1 MLILIINEENGKIK
15 QDKGIYS
22 IMTDNKII
30 KNQNRIADVFN
41 NYFISIADSARLNN
55 TNPINPSI
63 TNPSTYLT
71 NLFKRPFTKMS
82 WQYTSTHEIE
92 KIIKTIKTTD
102 PFGYD
107 EISSRIIKVL
117 HL

>member
-1 MLILIINEENGKIK
+1 
-15 QDKGIYS
+15 
-22 IMTDNKII
+22 MTDNKII
-30 KNQNRIADVFN
+30 KNQNRIANVFN
-41 NYFISIADSARLNN
+41 NYFISIADSIRSNN
-55 TNPINPSI
+55 TNPYA
-63 TNPSTYLT
+63 YLT